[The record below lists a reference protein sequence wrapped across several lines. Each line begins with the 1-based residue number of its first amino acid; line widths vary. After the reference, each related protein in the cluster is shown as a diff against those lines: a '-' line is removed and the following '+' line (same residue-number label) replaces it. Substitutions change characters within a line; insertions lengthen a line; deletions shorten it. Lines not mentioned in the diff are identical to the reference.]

1 MLFDPV
7 RSIGTSQNWIQHP
20 TMSTTRNRPWVAV
33 ISASCWYLCL
43 DSTAAFCSLTR
54 HQGMVSSI
62 TSPRRLPK
70 LENSQTWPR
79 SLAQED
85 NLDVMLPLTVAPVV
99 DPSGVVHHLYP
110 RAWARSTLFSNT
122 GATTVVFYT
131 SYGLDPALITSWA
144 AEATAKVT
152 LVESSAM
159 TVTQLQGLGVQQ
171 LPWLQVYARPV
182 DRSTPPPWTLDLVA
196 SSPLAVAREPWRSRI
211 SPLDYTQ
218 VQGGLQRAFDAVLDG
233 AAALLPEQRTRNL
246 MTRWRWWG
254 GPVTFTTSQS
264 VYTAT
269 SVADWWTHLHTA
281 GAPYVVVLYHGAS
294 AGSRHVNQRA
304 LYQFQRLA
312 ERHNS
317 SRSAT
322 YQFVRINVPIVFSN
336 WRGALQLVTLPTVHV
351 YRRHD
356 MAPKSPPE
364 LNHDFAAYA
373 SWYHDDESTSTATSI
388 ECVGVA
394 EITLSYQFTSQVDQ
408 LLLESAV
415 PERPCASR
423 AQQVTKQL
431 QRTWLEQGDSSQ
443 LRP

>member
-1 MLFDPV
+1 M
-7 RSIGTSQNWIQHP
+7 
-20 TMSTTRNRPWVAV
+20 MSSTRNRRRPWV
-33 ISASCWYLCL
+33 SAITACCWYLCV
-43 DSTAAFCSLTR
+43 DSAAAFCSLTR
-54 HQGMVSSI
+54 QGTVSFVSR
-62 TSPRRLPK
+62 TASASKSPA
-70 LENSQTWPR
+70 WPH
-79 SLAQED
+79 SLAPED
-85 NLDVMLPLTVAPVV
+85 NLDVMLPIVPDLGG
-99 DPSGVVHHLYP
+99 GVVQSP
-110 RAWARSTLFSNT
+110 RTWARSTLFSNT
-122 GATTVVFYT
+122 GAAMVVVFYT
-131 SYGLDPALITSWA
+131 SYGLDPALLTLAS
-144 AEATAKVT
+144 VT
-152 LVESSAM
+152 LVESSAL

-171 LPWLQVYARPV
+171 LPWLQVYKQVAM
-182 DRSTPPPWTLDLVA
+182 SMAPPWTLDLVA
-196 SSPLAVAREPWRSRI
+196 SSPLAVAREPWQSKI
-211 SPLDYTQ
+211 SPLDH
-218 VQGGLQRAFDAVLDG
+218 GAAASFEPALDAVLDDTSI
-233 AAALLPEQRTRNL
+233 LPEQRTRNL

-254 GPVTFTTSQS
+254 GPVTFTTT

-269 SVADWWTHLHTA
+269 SVADWWTHLHA
-281 GAPYVVVLYHGAS
+281 ADAPYVVVLYHGAS

-312 ERHNS
+312 ERHSS
-317 SRSAT
+317 SRSAS

-336 WRGALQLVTLPTVHV
+336 WRDALQLVTLPTVHV

-356 MAPKSPPE
+356 RAAPE

-415 PERPCASR
+415 PERSCASR

-431 QRTWLEQGDSSQ
+431 QRTWLEQGVSIQ